1 MDSEWHLRGLP
12 KPRHHPAKGNCGH
25 NRGVVRGGSWGY
37 FPVDPRSAYR
47 YGDLT
52 VDRNYNL
59 GFRVARTLLQGV
71 R

>member
-1 MDSEWHLRGLP
+1 MRTTTGRPPMARRG
-12 KPRHHPAKGNCGH
+12 RQGIAS
-25 NRGVVRGGSWGY
+25 RRVVRGGSWGY